1 MFSHALFLSSQYSHL
16 MRGSIWNFLLGNFLE
31 LIEQIIGKETHA
43 VKEDA
48 KLEFLKLKSYAQ
60 FTGL

>member
-1 MFSHALFLSSQYSHL
+1 
-16 MRGSIWNFLLGNFLE
+16 MRGSIWNLLLGNFLE